1 MQDELSPDGR
11 TLVQWSES
19 DGRMSH
25 IIRTPA
31 IVDAAGGGTILKLG
45 DSGFD
50 ATIDWG
56 ADGGFDI
63 DLRHYWRAGT
73 LRLTVDRSGGTF
85 RIAGAGDEHPP
96 HPLGELSV
104 FVEDHF
110 TAADR
115 EAMSDAVGLSLEER
129 LEGQLRSGSR
139 ALWIMLALAAGA
151 AIWALLYWN

>member
-1 MQDELSPDGR
+1 MQEELSPDQR
-11 TLVQWSES
+11 TLVIWSES

-25 IIRTPA
+25 VIRTPA

-45 DSGFD
+45 DSGYD

-56 ADGGFDI
+56 GDGGFDL

-73 LRLTVDRSGGTF
+73 LRLTVDRSAGTF
-85 RIAGAGDEHPP
+85 RIAGAGDDQPAHR
-96 HPLGELSV
+96 LGELSA

-115 EAMSDAVGLSLEER
+115 EAMRNATDLSLEER
-129 LEGQLRSGSR
+129 LERQLRSGSR
-139 ALWIMLALAAGA
+139 ALWLMLAIGAGA
-151 AIWALLYWN
+151 AIWALVSWN

>member
-25 IIRTPA
+25 VIRTPT
-31 IVDAAGGGTILKLG
+31 ILDAAGGGTILKLG

-50 ATIDWG
+50 ATIGWG
-56 ADGGFDI
+56 ADGGFDV

-73 LRLTVDRSGGTF
+73 LRLTVDRSAGTF
-85 RIAGAGDEHPP
+85 RISGAGDDHPP
-96 HPLGELSV
+96 HPLGELSA

-115 EAMSDAVGLSLEER
+115 AAMKTAPGLSLEER

-139 ALWIMLALAAGA
+139 ATWLMLALAAGA
-151 AIWALLYWN
+151 AIWALLFWN